1 MEPIKISEEVN
12 NILEFLKIKNITIAE
27 KIVILR
33 STADLL
39 NQVIIME
46 AVSANFIATF
56 KNTQK

>member
-12 NILEFLKIKNITIAE
+12 NVLEFLKIKNITISE

-33 STADLL
+33 STTDLL

-46 AVSANFIATF
+46 AVSANLIATF